1 MIPTGGANTKAVQ
14 PSASQ
19 VLGFQAERKI
29 IEQDSAERLL
39 LKSPTELGFGPAAAP
54 VYDY

>member
-1 MIPTGGANTKAVQ
+1 MILNNGAKNVVQ

-19 VLGFQAERKI
+19 VLGVQAERKI

-39 LKSPTELGFGPAAAP
+39 LKSPTELGFGNNQFEEMK
-54 VYDY
+54 